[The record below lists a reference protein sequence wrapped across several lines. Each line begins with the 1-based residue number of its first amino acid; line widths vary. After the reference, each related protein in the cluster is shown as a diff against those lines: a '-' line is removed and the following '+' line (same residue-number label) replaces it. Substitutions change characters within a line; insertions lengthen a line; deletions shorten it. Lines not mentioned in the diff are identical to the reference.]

1 MKERIPLKDI
11 ELKLISELMKNSR
24 RSDRELAKAIG
35 TSQPTVS
42 RMIKKLE
49 KEGIVKEYT
58 MIPDFSKLGYQL
70 MNFLFVKVNRARPED
85 LEHASK
91 ATAEEVHKNVF
102 PDLLNEGGLGMD
114 FDGITVTLHRNY
126 SDFTDQMRYA
136 RTRSFVQPDHV
147 ESFLVDLRNPTHYR
161 SLTLSVVADDLIKRS
176 EEQRK
181 GN

>member
-1 MKERIPLKDI
+1 
-11 ELKLISELMKNSR
+11 
-24 RSDRELAKAIG
+24 
-35 TSQPTVS
+35 
-42 RMIKKLE
+42 
-49 KEGIVKEYT
+49 
-58 MIPDFSKLGYQL
+58 
-70 MNFLFVKVNRARPED
+70 
-85 LEHASK
+85 
-91 ATAEEVHKNVF
+91 
-102 PDLLNEGGLGMD
+102 MD

-147 ESFLVDLRNPTHYR
+147 ESFLVDLRNPVHYR